1 MHPNTPD
8 EPEPSPAEEA
18 ARSRAAA
25 VGGQTWQLDVE
36 SADPGTESED
46 RRVQPGGPSEEPDEP
61 PGPPRRSAQQPPPAE
76 EPPPSP
82 VRIVEALLFVGG
94 SPLRAER
101 ACGVVRGLTPEQFR
115 EAVDALNRDYR
126 RQGRPYLVQGGEAG
140 YSLVLRPRYRAV
152 REKLFGVPR
161 EVRLSQA
168 AVEVLSVVAYRQP
181 VGKPEVD
188 TQRGADSGS
197 LLRQLVRLGLA
208 AVAQRGE
215 GKERES
221 VYVTTARFLELF
233 GLRSLDDLP
242 QTGDLQRL

>member
-1 MHPNTPD
+1 MHPADADDPPPT
-8 EPEPSPAEEA
+8 PAEEA
-18 ARSRAAA
+18 ARARAAA
-25 VGGQTWQLDVE
+25 VGGQAWHLEVE
-36 SADPGTESED
+36 PAAEPAPPVDPVAE
-46 RRVQPGGPSEEPDEP
+46 EP
-61 PGPPRRSAQQPPPAE
+61 PGAAALAPPPVE

-94 SPLRAER
+94 APLTVER
-101 ACGVVRGLTPEQFR
+101 ACGIVRSLTPEQFR
-115 EAVDALNRDYR
+115 EAVDGLNRDYR

-161 EVRLSQA
+161 EARLSTPA
-168 AVEVLSVVAYRQP
+168 LEVLSVVAYRQP
-181 VGKPEVD
+181 VSKPEVD
-188 TQRGADSGS
+188 TLRGSESGAV
-197 LLRQLVRLGLA
+197 LRQLVRLGLA

-221 VYVTTARFLELF
+221 VYVTTPRFLELF